1 MKRRSTIKISEHAL
15 DEADPFEKVRMFL
28 EKQDL
33 QAINEEEKDQKKHKN
48 KKDKGKKLNSI
59 PT

>member
-1 MKRRSTIKISEHAL
+1 MKRRNTIKISEHAL